1 MVKSELLD
9 VLAGTG
15 VSPVRIYR
23 RLYN

>member
-9 VLAGTG
+9 VLAGTH

-23 RLYN
+23 LVHN